1 MGQNTPMS
9 ATYLQVPF
17 RDKDSAK
24 ALGAR
29 WDPAQ
34 RQWYVPAGRE
44 LAPFAAWLPAGLV
57 DASLPL
63 PPDGTAAAVAFP
75 ARLPAAADE
84 PAVPG
89 SRLAAAS
96 EPAAAYSS
104 SSLTSQRQS
113 GISLSQL
120 LAGVSQLV
128 AQSFPAGLWTLVEV
142 LDARLRNGHVYL
154 ELSERD
160 ASGQVLAKAN
170 GMIWASNAS
179 RILPEFERA
188 TGATLGPGIKL
199 LVRAR
204 PVFKPQYGFSLEL
217 DAIDSGYTL
226 GDLEARKREIRERLQ
241 REGLYARQ
249 KQLAPP
255 WDYQQV
261 LVIAPE
267 AAAGL
272 GDFQAEAARLQRHGV
287 CRFDYAYS
295 RFQGEGAAA
304 EIRMVMLHALQ
315 GLGQGGR
322 PDAVVIIRGGG
333 AVNDLAWLN
342 DYELARTCCELEL
355 PLLTGIGHERDN
367 TLLDEVAQQ
376 RFDTPSKVI
385 AGIEQLIVRRAAEAR
400 AHFESIARLGQR
412 CIAQARSDARQTE
425 EQVRLLAQRQLDA
438 ARYRVPAAWSEVQVQ
453 ARLAL
458 RQAREQS
465 RQRLQQL
472 GERAMALTQRAS
484 DFSAH
489 ALQEVHSGS
498 RQALRQASESSR
510 ALMREVAGQGP
521 GKTLAR
527 GFAIVRDAGSCQ
539 VLQRAAEL
547 KAGQPLQIQFHDGP
561 RLAQVAGPAAP
572 SPIDDSKEN
581 PQ

>member
-9 ATYLQVPF
+9 STYLQVPF

-24 ALGAR
+24 VLGAR
-29 WDPAQ
+29 WDPAL

-44 LAPFAAWLPAGLV
+44 LAPFAAWLPVGLV
-57 DASLPL
+57 DASPPR
-63 PPDGTAAAVAFP
+63 PPDSAAAAVAFP
-75 ARLPAAADE
+75 SRIPAAADE
-84 PAVPG
+84 LAIPG
-89 SRLAAAS
+89 SRLASAS

-104 SSLTSQRQS
+104 PSLHGQP

-120 LAGVSQLV
+120 LASVSRLV

-160 ASGQVLAKAN
+160 ASGQLLAKAN
-170 GMIWASNAS
+170 GMIWASSAS
-179 RILPEFERA
+179 RILSEFERT

-241 REGLYARQ
+241 REDLYARQ

-255 WDYQQV
+255 WDYQRV

-267 AAAGL
+267 GGAGL

-304 EIRMVMLHALQ
+304 EIRSVLLKARQ
-315 GLGQGGR
+315 GLGQGDSL
-322 PDAVVIIRGGG
+322 DAVVIIRGGG

-342 DYELARTCCELEL
+342 DYELARSCCELEL
-355 PLLTGIGHERDN
+355 PLLTGIGHERDSG
-367 TLLDEVAQQ
+367 LLDEVAQQ

-385 AGIEQLIVRRAAEAR
+385 AGIEQLIMRRAAEAR

-412 CIAQARSDARQTE
+412 CVAQARSEARQAE
-425 EQVRLLAQRQLDA
+425 AQVCLLAQRQLDA
-438 ARYRVPAAWSEVQVQ
+438 ARYRVPAAWSEVQTQ
-453 ARLAL
+453 ARLTL
-458 RQAREQS
+458 RQARE
-465 RQRLQQL
+465 
-472 GERAMALTQRAS
+472 
-484 DFSAH
+484 
-489 ALQEVHSGS
+489 
-498 RQALRQASESSR
+498 SSC
-510 ALMREVAGQGP
+510 ALMREIAGQGP
-521 GKTLAR
+521 DKTLAR
-527 GFAIVRDAGSCQ
+527 GFAIVRDAGSGQ
-539 VLQRAAEL
+539 LLQRAAEL
-547 KAGQPLQIQFHDGP
+547 RPGQPLQIEFHDGQ
-561 RLAQVAGPAAP
+561 RLAQAAGSTDP
-572 SPIDDSKEN
+572 SPTDDPKEN
-581 PQ
+581 LQ

>member
-1 MGQNTPMS
+1 MGQNMPMS

-57 DASLPL
+57 DASPQL
-63 PPDGTAAAVAFP
+63 PPDSAPVAIPVATTEEPAFP
-75 ARLPAAADE
+75 R
-84 PAVPG
+84 G
-89 SRLAAAS
+89 QLAAAA

-104 SSLTSQRQS
+104 ARLTAQPQP

-120 LAGVSQLV
+120 LAGVSQRI
-128 AQSFPAGLWTLVEV
+128 AQSFPASLWTLGEV

-160 ASGQVLAKAN
+160 ASGQLLAKAN

-204 PVFKPQYGFSLEL
+204 PVFKPQYGFSLEI

-249 KQLAPP
+249 QQLEPP
-255 WDYQQV
+255 WDYQRV

-267 AAAGL
+267 GGAGL
-272 GDFQAEAARLQRHGV
+272 GDFQAEAERLQRHGV

-304 EIRMVMLHALQ
+304 EIRGVLLKALQ
-315 GLGQGGR
+315 GLGQRDR
-322 PDAVVIIRGGG
+322 PDAVAIIRGGG

-342 DYELARTCCELEL
+342 DYELARSCCELEL
-355 PLLTGIGHERDN
+355 PLLTGIGHERDSG
-367 TLLDEVAQQ
+367 LLDEVAQQ

-385 AGIEQLIVRRAAEAR
+385 AGIEQQIVRRAAEAR

-412 CIAQARSDARQTE
+412 CIAQARSEARQTE
-425 EQVRLLAQRQLDA
+425 AQVRLLAQRQLDA
-438 ARYRVPAAWSEVQVQ
+438 ARYLVPAAWSEVQTQ
-453 ARLAL
+453 AMLTL

-472 GERAMALTQRAS
+472 GERADALTRRAS

-489 ALQEVHSGS
+489 ALQEVVSGG

-510 ALMREVAGQGP
+510 ALMREIAGQGP

-527 GFAIVRDAGSCQ
+527 GFAIVRDAGSGQ

-547 KAGQPLQIQFHDGP
+547 KVGQALQIQFHDGQ
-561 RLAQVAGPAAP
+561 RLAQASGPAATVP
-572 SPIDDSKEN
+572 TDDSPEN
-581 PQ
+581 PT

>member
-75 ARLPAAADE
+75 ARLPPAADE

-89 SRLAAAS
+89 SRLAPAS

-104 SSLTSQRQS
+104 SSLTSQRQP

-160 ASGQVLAKAN
+160 AAGQVLAKAN

-179 RILPEFERA
+179 RILPDFERA

-226 GDLEARKREIRERLQ
+226 GDLEASKREIRERLQ

-249 KQLAPP
+249 KQLALP

-295 RFQGEGAAA
+295 RFQGQGAAA
-304 EIRMVMLHALQ
+304 EIRMVLLHALQ
-315 GLGQGGR
+315 GRGQGGR
-322 PDAVVIIRGGG
+322 PDAVGVIRGGG

-342 DYELARTCCELEL
+342 DYELARSCCELEL

-412 CIAQARSDARQTE
+412 SLVQARSDARQTE

-438 ARYRVPAAWSEVQVQ
+438 ARYRVPAAWSGVQAQ

-472 GERAMALTQRAS
+472 GERATALTQRAS

-527 GFAIVRDAGSCQ
+527 GFAIVRDASSGQ
-539 VLQRAAEL
+539 VLQRAVEL
-547 KAGQPLQIQFHDGP
+547 RPGQPLQIQFHDGQ
-561 RLAQVAGPAAP
+561 RLAQAAGPADP
-572 SPIDDSKEN
+572 SPIDDPKEN